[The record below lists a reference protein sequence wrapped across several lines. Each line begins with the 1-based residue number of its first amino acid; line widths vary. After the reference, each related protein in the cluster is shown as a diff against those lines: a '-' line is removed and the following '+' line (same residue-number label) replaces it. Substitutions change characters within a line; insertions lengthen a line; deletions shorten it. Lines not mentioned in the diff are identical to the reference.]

1 MGKRD
6 FVKIGIR
13 KNVDRT
19 NIITIP
25 TYLTPRGM
33 VTNICINELSQVMVC
48 GLLLLCHLN
57 PNQCRLYIIQ
67 THSNKP
73 RG

>member
-19 NIITIP
+19 DIITIP

-33 VTNICINELSQVMVC
+33 VTNI
-48 GLLLLCHLN
+48 
-57 PNQCRLYIIQ
+57 
-67 THSNKP
+67 
-73 RG
+73 